1 MMNWVFMY
9 IRKLSRFMY
18 YSYYVFFEGIF
29 HTSKSWPTI
38 NSITALMS
46 LNIGLPF
53 YLCYGKFFGDNKLVM
68 CLIIIILYQLIKCY
82 YRPMHKSIEANYR
95 RDSILKKIL
104 YGSVVPIICW
114 MSLRITVLLGKT

>member
-1 MMNWVFMY
+1 
-9 IRKLSRFMY
+9 MY

-38 NSITALMS
+38 YSITALMS

-53 YLCYGKFFGDNKLVM
+53 YLCYGKFFGDNKFVM
-68 CLIIIILYQLIKCY
+68 YLIIIILYQLIIY
-82 YRPMHKSIEANYR
+82 YYMPIHKSIEANYR
-95 RDSILKKIL
+95 KDSILKKIL

-114 MSLRITVLLGKT
+114 FSLRIAVSLGRT